1 MAKVGVK
8 NFSRF
13 NDIILAILVMMII
26 SLMIIPIPPAVLD
39 CLLAVNLTLSVM
51 LLMLKKQ
58 IKHLKSWSLKATID

>member
-26 SLMIIPIPPAVLD
+26 SLMIIPIPPAVG
-39 CLLAVNLTLSVM
+39 LLTGG
-51 LLMLKKQ
+51 
-58 IKHLKSWSLKATID
+58 